1 MQHTNGTPFQNPKWK
16 ITRLSI
22 QTNLV
27 CMYMRM
33 YIVHRGVCMCTM
45 KSHLQ
50 FIDSTSTMICKKTLI
65 FTDPFQDVFRYLNCE
80 QTCKQQLRVPKLGLE
95 VWFWGHWSTSVILG
109 FIKENRDRS
118 RKLITISTT
127 GFENLCTDSYSK

>member
-50 FIDSTSTMICKKTLI
+50 FIDSTSTMICKKSLI
-65 FTDPFQDVFRYLNCE
+65 FRDTFQDVFLCLNCE
-80 QTCKQQLRVPKLGLE
+80 KNLQIVAESAKVRFGSWGTGAPLI
-95 VWFWGHWSTSVILG
+95 FW
-109 FIKENRDRS
+109 
-118 RKLITISTT
+118 
-127 GFENLCTDSYSK
+127 DS